1 LLEIFLPILIFDKIY
16 RILVYIVEKVG
27 EFCIGEQV
35 FLQQAYQTGETPA
48 FCELLLHN
56 GYQ

>member
-1 LLEIFLPILIFDKIY
+1 LKFFLLAAFFGKFHGIGIY
-16 RILVYIVEKVG
+16 VIEEVG